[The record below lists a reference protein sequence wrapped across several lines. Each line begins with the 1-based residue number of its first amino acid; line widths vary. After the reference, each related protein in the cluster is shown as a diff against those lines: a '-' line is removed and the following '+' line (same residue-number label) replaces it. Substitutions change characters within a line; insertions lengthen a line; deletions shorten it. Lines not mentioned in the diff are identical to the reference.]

1 MTKHL
6 PWIWWF
12 KGGSLQ
18 ELNGMFWVPG
28 IEDCAHSSLAKLLL
42 SYWRPPSYLPSH
54 NSQTTWLQWGSRQ
67 SKCSPTRR
75 AIPLPQKQIISISV
89 WYLIDHII
97 YEETVQIP
105 PAPTDQAAA
114 HSVQE
119 LFTKVLQPPLDEDL
133 DQSGKSR
140 RKYKYTNTNTQIQI
154 RKYTN
159 PPLDEDLDQNG
170 KSRRPRCPR
179 YHWCWAGCQARD
191 SWLRP
196 CRLPCLETDSGIKT
210 TLSISFNPG
219 SRWQS
224 NRWIYN
230 WTGHIYFFEAKQQ
243 LIVFCLRQ

>member
-1 MTKHL
+1 MTKRL

-89 WYLIDHII
+89 WYLINHII
-97 YEETVQIP
+97 HEETVQIP

-133 DQSGKSR
+133 DQS
-140 RKYKYTNTNTQIQI
+140 
-154 RKYTN
+154 
-159 PPLDEDLDQNG
+159 G

-219 SRWQS
+219 SRS
-224 NRWIYN
+224 IKA
-230 WTGHIYFFEAKQQ
+230 TGGYMTGQVIFTFLKQNNSWLFFVCVSSK
-243 LIVFCLRQ
+243 